1 MVPGVMGFRVV
12 VVGEAGRVVELG
24 VVDSSVVHASV
35 VSVVLASLVGVGEEE
50 VELGSDVVGVV
61 EVAGDFG
68 MVVSVRVG
76 EGAVRV
82 GSVVLRGW
90 GEGSFVGVAGGSVGT
105 GSGAGRFWS
114 SPEVWRGD
122 VGREGSRGFSL
133 LPSSV
138 VCASGAARMR
148 SSESREPSSVLGSAV
163 GSTAS
168 EVCFRV
174 ATALRSMVP
183 SRESASRELLSKP
196 SRSSARERES
206 SRDVVRELGS
216 SVAFWA
222 LEVPKMSR

>member
-1 MVPGVMGFRVV
+1 MVPGVMGFQTVG
-12 VVGEAGRVVELG
+12 VGEAGRVVESG
-24 VVDSSVVHASV
+24 VVDFSVVLVSL
-35 VSVVLASLVGVGEEE
+35 VSVVLASLVGVGVVE

-61 EVAGDFG
+61 EVAGGFG

-82 GSVVLRGW
+82 GSVALRGW

-122 VGREGSRGFSL
+122 VGREGPRGFSL

-138 VCASGAARMR
+138 VCASGAARTC
-148 SSESREPSSVLGSAV
+148 SAESRVSSVLGSAV

-174 ATALRSMVP
+174 ATALRSLVP
-183 SRESASRELLSKP
+183 S
-196 SRSSARERES
+196 RES
-206 SRDVVRELGS
+206 SRDVVREPGS
-216 SVAFWA
+216 AVAFWA

>member
-1 MVPGVMGFRVV
+1 MVMVPGVMGFRVV
-12 VVGEAGRVVELG
+12 DVGEAGRVVELG

-35 VSVVLASLVGVGEEE
+35 VSVVLASLVGVGEVE

-76 EGAVRV
+76 EGTVRV

-90 GEGSFVGVAGGSVGT
+90 VEGSFVGVAGGSVGT

-122 VGREGSRGFSL
+122 VGREGPRGFSL

-138 VCASGAARMR
+138 VCASGAARTC
-148 SSESREPSSVLGSAV
+148 SAESRELSSVLGSAV

-174 ATALRSMVP
+174 ATALRSLVP
-183 SRESASRELLSKP
+183 S
-196 SRSSARERES
+196 RES
-206 SRDVVRELGS
+206 SRDVVREPGS
-216 SVAFWA
+216 AVAFWA